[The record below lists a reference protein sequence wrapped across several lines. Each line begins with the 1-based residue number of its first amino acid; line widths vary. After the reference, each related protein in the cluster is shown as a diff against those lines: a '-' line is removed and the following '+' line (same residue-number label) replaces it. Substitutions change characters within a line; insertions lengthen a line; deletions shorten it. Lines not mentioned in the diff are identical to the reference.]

1 MDKIVLSV
9 ALASSLMLAADVK
22 KDDALVTH
30 TELGYIET
38 QGNTVTKTF
47 NLDAKAKKG
56 WGKHIATLVF
66 DGQYASDTDVETKN
80 KYLLELTYDYEF
92 TERFAFSYLA
102 GYKSDKFSGF
112 AYQAYTGPG
121 AKYKAIVSEKHNLSM
136 DANLLYAQ
144 DAYDDV
150 YTDATTG
157 DVIAYPTAIPAG
169 AIKTPGIS
177 DEYGSYRLKAAY
189 GWQVLDNLKF
199 DQELSL
205 RGSMKEANNY
215 FIFSKSG
222 LTSKL
227 SDIFSAGLSYKVDYI
242 QVPAEGKKD
251 TDTTLTANLIID
263 Y

>member
-1 MDKIVLSV
+1 MNKIVLSV
-9 ALASSLMLAADVK
+9 ALASSLTLAADVK
-22 KDDALVTH
+22 KYDSLVTH

-56 WGKHIATLVF
+56 WANHIATLVF
-66 DGQYASDTDVETKN
+66 DAQYASDTDVQTKN
-80 KYLLELTYDYEF
+80 KYLVELAYDYEF
-92 TERFAFSYLA
+92 TDRFAFSYLT

-121 AKYKAIVSEKHNLSM
+121 AKYKAIVSEKHNLSIG
-136 DANLLYAQ
+136 ANLLYAQ
-144 DAYDDV
+144 DSYEDV
-150 YTDATTG
+150 YTDPITGSIISYPASTVGATKTAG
-157 DVIAYPTAIPAG
+157 INDQYIAY
-169 AIKTPGIS
+169 
-177 DEYGSYRLKAAY
+177 RLNAAY

-205 RGSMKEANNY
+205 RGSMEEANDY

-227 SDIFSAGLSYKVDYI
+227 SNIFSAGLSYKVDYI
-242 QVPAEGKKD
+242 QSPAAGKKD
-251 TDTTLTANLIID
+251 TDTTFTANLIID